1 MTLYLVQHGQSLPK
15 DVDPDQGL
23 SKTGVTE
30 TERIAGVAK
39 DYQINIGH
47 ILHSVKTRARKTA
60 DIFASALNPSG
71 GVKEVEGLKP
81 MDDVAAFAA
90 DLSPDTHTMLIG
102 HLPFM
107 ERMTSCGV
115 GRMTATPRTSG
126 GCSDR
131 CRSCSISIS
140 RSLSRCESSLRRAS
154 SLARFPW
161 MFNRFGSFS
170 SRISRS

>member
-23 SKTGVTE
+23 SETGVAE

-60 DIFASALNPSG
+60 DIFASTLNPSG

-90 DLSPDTHTMLIG
+90 ALNPDHNTMLVG

-107 ERMTSCGV
+107 ERMASYLVTGTIDKPV
-115 GRMTATPRTSG
+115 FKFQNSG
-126 GCSDR
+126 IVCLDKDPNSE
-131 CRSCSISIS
+131 SWVIVWAIMPNIS
-140 RSLSRCESSLRRAS
+140 
-154 SLARFPW
+154 
-161 MFNRFGSFS
+161 
-170 SRISRS
+170 

>member
-15 DVDPDQGL
+15 DVDPDQGI
-23 SKTGVTE
+23 SEEGVAE

-39 DYQINIGH
+39 SYHINVGQ

-60 DIFASALNPSG
+60 DIFASTLNPTR

-90 DLSPDTHTMLIG
+90 SIGPDTNTMLVG

-107 ERMTSCGV
+107 ERMTSYLVTGTIDKPV
-115 GRMTATPRTSG
+115 FKFQNSG
-126 GCSDR
+126 IVCLDKDPDSELWV
-131 CRSCSISIS
+131 IVWALMPKI
-140 RSLSRCESSLRRAS
+140 E
-154 SLARFPW
+154 
-161 MFNRFGSFS
+161 
-170 SRISRS
+170 

>member
-23 SKTGVTE
+23 SEIGVAE

-39 DYQINIGH
+39 NYHINVKL

-60 DIFASALNPSG
+60 GILASALNPTNG
-71 GVKEVEGLKP
+71 AKEVEGLKP

-90 DLSPDTHTMLIG
+90 ALNPDHNTMLVG

-107 ERMTSCGV
+107 DRMASYLVTGTIDKPV
-115 GRMTATPRTSG
+115 FKFQNSG
-126 GCSDR
+126 IVCLDQDPETKSWV
-131 CRSCSISIS
+131 ITWTLMPTIK
-140 RSLSRCESSLRRAS
+140 
-154 SLARFPW
+154 
-161 MFNRFGSFS
+161 
-170 SRISRS
+170 